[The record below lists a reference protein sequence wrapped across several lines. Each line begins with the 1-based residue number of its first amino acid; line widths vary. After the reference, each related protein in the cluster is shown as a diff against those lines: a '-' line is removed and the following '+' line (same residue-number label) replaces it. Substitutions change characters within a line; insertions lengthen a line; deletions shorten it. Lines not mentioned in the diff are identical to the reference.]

1 MKSSLTALQ
10 AETPMPA
17 APILLV
23 KLRGIGDSV
32 LSLPSLGAL
41 QRLFPGAPIDVLVP
55 SASLGVFSAERRVR
69 RVMAYPRGS
78 LRAQIAQLFELRQQ
92 GYGLVFCPHASLRSA
107 IIAVVS
113 GAPRR
118 SVRNH
123 SGRDWFSNVACVT
136 PKEPKSIVEREFD
149 PLRALGWRGNPP
161 PIRMALGATGKA
173 WAKAWCK
180 RQPRLRQAIL
190 IAPGGSV
197 PERRWPLERFVD
209 LSRRLL
215 KQGRSVIWLQA
226 PGEAEAPALKG
237 LLQAQ
242 PPDVQALGALS
253 AEIGL
258 LLGNNSG
265 PRHVAAAC
273 GARTLTLFASDLPR
287 EWHPYSMASGHRYLR
302 PENGRLDTLG
312 VPAVLAALKAL
323 SLAHPKGR
331 T

>member
-1 MKSSLTALQ
+1 
-10 AETPMPA
+10 MPA

-41 QRLFPGAPIDVLVP
+41 KRLFPGAPIDVLVP
-55 SASLGVFSAERRVR
+55 AASRGVFSADRRVR
-69 RVMAYPRGS
+69 RVMAYQRGS
-78 LRAQIAQLFELRQQ
+78 LGAQAAQMLELRRQ
-92 GYGLVFCPHASLRSA
+92 GYGLVFCPHASLRTA
-107 IIAVVS
+107 ILALAS

-123 SGRDWFSNVACVT
+123 SGRDWFNTVACST
-136 PKEPKSIVEREFD
+136 LKEPKSIVEREFD
-149 PLRALGWRGNPP
+149 PLRALGWQGAPP
-161 PIRMALGATGKA
+161 PIRMALGAQGRA
-173 WAKAWCK
+173 WAKAWRK
-180 RQPRLRQAIL
+180 RQPRLRQAL
-190 IAPGGSV
+190 LVAPGGSV
-197 PERRWPLERFVD
+197 PERRWPWERFAE

-215 KQGRSVIWLQA
+215 KQGRSVIWLRA
-226 PGEAEAPALKG
+226 PGEPEAPALKG

-242 PPDVQALGALS
+242 PPDVQALGALA

-287 EWHPYSMASGHRYLR
+287 EWHPYQAAEGHRYLR
-302 PENGRLDTLG
+302 PEHGRLDALG
-312 VPAVLAALKAL
+312 VPAVIKAL
-323 SLAHPKGR
+323 SASRPKGR
-331 T
+331 A